1 VDDFTAERKAI
12 YPWAFFVAMTAT
24 LLLFFGLQALFPTLP
39 LYIIAIGGSPADN
52 GLASWA
58 LSLAALLTR
67 PLAGVLA
74 DRWGRKPVL
83 VLGAVLLGGGPL
95 LYAFASSVP
104 LLLGARAVHGVGL
117 GLFTTAYPALIA
129 DLLPSGRYGEGLGLA
144 NIAPMLS
151 MTVAPLLGEW
161 AARQFGLR
169 VLFLAL
175 GMVGGAGVLATLM
188 LPGRGDD
195 DHGYALRLRSG
206 QALRRSLP
214 RAGARGSGQA
224 GMRQALRKPGVRAGT
239 LGMALLGLPFGVF
252 MAFLPLLADV
262 RGLGGTG
269 GAFTAFALAASL
281 SQPAAGRIADRGGAG
296 KMVLGGLALV
306 GLVAGGLAA
315 VADRW
320 ALLALAGLF
329 GVGFGAARA
338 GLETC
343 VQGSVGP
350 ALRGSAAAAQ
360 YTAYD
365 LLIGFGSW
373 GLGALAGATD
383 YCVMYATA
391 SGITLLG
398 LAGGGLVVG
407 RRRRIDGG

>member
-1 VDDFTAERKAI
+1 VDDLTAERKAI

-24 LLLFFGLQALFPTLP
+24 LLLFFGLQALFSTLP

-175 GMVGGAGVLATLM
+175 GMVGGVGVLATLM
-188 LPGRGDD
+188 LPGWGDD
-195 DHGYALRLRSG
+195 GHGYTLRLRSG
-206 QALRRSLP
+206 QV
-214 RAGARGSGQA
+214 

-269 GAFTAFALAASL
+269 WAFAAFALAASL
-281 SQPAAGRIADRGGAG
+281 SQPAAGRIADREGAG

-320 ALLALAGLF
+320 VLLALAGLF
-329 GVGFGAARA
+329 GMGFGAVRA

-407 RRRRIDGG
+407 RRRRIDGGPWRRKC